1 MMNGNKSGCKF
12 TRRQL
17 YELVWSKPLRD
28 LASEM
33 GVSDTAIR
41 KNCKKSGI
49 PLPGIGYWNKK
60 YAGKKVIKAE
70 FTPRLPGAS
79 DVIHIGGDQY
89 SYDRSI
95 DLLNEPLPPPP
106 EFDESL
112 QSVRDRIVKMV
123 GKVVCSSTLNRVHPL
138 IQKLLNQDE
147 ERQREYQD
155 RGYSW
160 NKPIFD
166 TPIQKRRLRILNAI
180 FLSTK
185 DLGCKPSM
193 TTSKYS
199 DDNRDAYIS
208 VGEHSVGF
216 TLKESDIR
224 QQNSKKINERLCLTI
239 QSKSEDITNEWS
251 DATNNKIEKL
261 LTDIVIEILLT
272 GEIHYRE
279 YAIRSYE
286 WKVKRKQELEEE
298 ERQRAIEEVR
308 KAEELKEKQE
318 KERIDNL
325 LNQARALQD
334 AETIRGFVE
343 SIRSKANQ
351 IDDSSLEIE
360 KWAEWALRQADK
372 IDPLKNLNL
381 LVYLDD

>member
-1 MMNGNKSGCKF
+1 MRCKF
-12 TRRQL
+12 SRKEL
-17 YELVWSKPLRD
+17 YDLVWTKPLRD
-28 LASEM
+28 LSSEI

-70 FTPRLPGAS
+70 LTPRFPGAS

-95 DLLNEPLPPPP
+95 DLLNEPLPSPP

-123 GKVVCSSTLNRVHPL
+123 GKVVCSSTLNRVHPI

-147 ERQREYQD
+147 ERRKEYLD

-166 TPIQKRRLRILNAI
+166 TPIQKRRLRILNTI
-180 FLSTK
+180 FLSTQ
-185 DLGCKPSM
+185 DLGCKASM

-199 DDNRDAYIS
+199 DDNRDAHIS
-208 VGEHSVGF
+208 VGEYSVGF

-224 QQNSKKINERLCLTI
+224 QQNSKKITERLCLTI
-239 QSKSEDITNEWS
+239 QSQSEDITTEWF
-251 DATNNKIEKL
+251 DATNRKIEKL

-279 YAIRSYE
+279 SAIRSYE

-298 ERQRAIEEVR
+298 ERQRILDEEH
-308 KAEELKEKQE
+308 KAKQLREKQE

-325 LNQARALQD
+325 LYQAKALQD
-334 AETIRGFVE
+334 AETIRLFVE
-343 SIRSKANQ
+343 NIRKNSSK
-351 IDDSSLEIE
+351 IDVENSDIE
-360 KWAEWALRQADK
+360 RWAKWALEQADS
-372 IDPLKNLNL
+372 IDPLNNPEFLK
-381 LVYLDD
+381 YDDCNDIK